1 MPHSLHVSGLL
12 PSISS
17 HPKKQAT
24 HQINKY
30 AKLAWFLAWPRCF
43 YGRSTC
49 CSWWSILFSAR
60 RAMAAWVSSLVGQ
73 SLQAF
78 HLSSLLE
85 LQWGS
90 TKWLSSNCCQILRF
104 VGPTQRMKK
113 HHWVHGLDE
122 TGCNVW
128 NSVLIGDLLPSS
140 MFTFLDAGIF
150 TFLLADVFSCSK
162 ARKCTIQVALWLAK
176 LVKVICIYTHEWI
189 HLIAY

>member
-1 MPHSLHVSGLL
+1 MVQILIIWWNRSISSLASVEHRQRAQGPFYQWDDADGSSLMPHSLHVSGLL

-49 CSWWSILFSAR
+49 CSWWSTLFSAR

-90 TKWLSSNCCQILRF
+90 TKWLSRNCCQILRF

-113 HHWVHGLDE
+113 HHWVVGTWSRWD
-122 TGCNVW
+122 
-128 NSVLIGDLLPSS
+128 
-140 MFTFLDAGIF
+140 
-150 TFLLADVFSCSK
+150 
-162 ARKCTIQVALWLAK
+162 WLQC
-176 LVKVICIYTHEWI
+176 VK
-189 HLIAY
+189 